1 MKKYLLMTIMLL
13 ATTCATIR
21 AQQIEGAWGGMLR
34 EEGKVMPVL
43 FRLGWHST
51 LDLPSQN
58 ARGIPVVVTERTIAT
73 LKLKIPRMDATFEGV
88 LFQGRII
95 GTFRIG
101 SESLTLALTRGE
113 PSAVRPQTPVRPFP
127 YRTREVKFVSAGDTL
142 RGTLTLPR
150 DDGSPYPV
158 VLLVSGAGLHDRDEE
173 SFEHR
178 PFAVIADAFAREGIA
193 TLRYDD
199 RGYGNDAGIAGSATT
214 LTFRDDAAAGID
226 FLRQSG
232 FFRVGVLG
240 HGEGG
245 TIAFM
250 LAAEG
255 RPDFIISMSG
265 MAERGDTTLFRQNRA
280 VLMAQGFDQ
289 RNAENQSYMALGK
302 MRVNGGRWGRYFLD
316 LDPAPYLRRVV
327 CPTLALSG
335 AKDVQVMSAP
345 NVAII
350 RRCCPSAEI
359 KVYPGLNYML
369 QHCTSGL
376 PVEYNGIEETI
387 SPEVLKDMIGWIK
400 GLTL

>member
-1 MKKYLLMTIMLL
+1 MKKYLLMTILLL
-13 ATTCATIR
+13 AATCATIS

-51 LDLPSQN
+51 LDLPAQN
-58 ARGIPVVVTERTIAT
+58 ARGIPVEVSERTVAT
-73 LKLKIPRMDATFEGV
+73 LKLKVPRLNATFEGV

-101 SESLTLALTRGE
+101 GVPLTLALTRGE
-113 PSAVRPQTPVRPFP
+113 PEAVRPQTPVRPYP
-127 YRTREVKFVSAGDTL
+127 YRTREVRFVSAGDTL

-150 DDGSPYPV
+150 EDGSPYPV
-158 VLLVSGAGLHDRDEE
+158 VLLVSGAGLHNRDEE
-173 SFEHR
+173 SFAHR

-199 RGYGNDAGIAGSATT
+199 RGYGNDAGIAGAATT
-214 LTFRDDAAAGID
+214 ATFRDDAAAGID
-226 FLRQSG
+226 FLHSMG
-232 FFRVGVLG
+232 YFRVGVLG

-250 LAAEG
+250 LAAD
-255 RPDFIISMSG
+255 RKPDFIISMAG

-280 VLMAQGFDQ
+280 VLMAQGFYQ

-302 MRVNGGRWGRYFLD
+302 MRVNGGKWGRFFLD
-316 LDPAPYLRRVV
+316 LDPAPYLRRVT
-327 CPTLALSG
+327 CPLLALSG

-345 NVAII
+345 NVSVI
-350 RRCCPSAEI
+350 RRCCPSAEV
-359 KVYPGLNYML
+359 KVYPELNYMM
-369 QHCTSGL
+369 QHCSTGL
-376 PVEYNGIEETI
+376 PVEYGGIEETI
-387 SPEVLKDMIGWIK
+387 SPEVLKDMIRWIK